1 MTSPWVA
8 RATAN
13 RLPASDRTGV
23 IERREINR
31 ADAIDAPAARI
42 TISGGT
48 YTVADLQR
56 AMARETER

>member
-1 MTSPWVA
+1 MASPWVN

-13 RLPASDRTGV
+13 RLPASDRTGA

-31 ADAIDAPAARI
+31 ADAIDAPAARV
-42 TISGGT
+42 TISGGS

-56 AMARETER
+56 AIARESER